1 MSVGGV
7 FLIDDVD
14 TILCKHSNHLH
25 QQTDINNESESENEV
40 DKMDIEL
47 AYDTYL
53 KKRKEIMR
61 MFEQMDQEYNN
72 NENEVINLN

>member
-1 MSVGGV
+1 MNINLNLSENEEGEDS
-7 FLIDDVD
+7 I
-14 TILCKHSNHLH
+14 
-25 QQTDINNESESENEV
+25 DINNESESENEV